1 MKITLGW
8 LIFSTT
14 CLPRARAKFTSSNY
28 QYSIAGSDCVSR
40 FTGKSNES
48 FEAFDQVQIIKK
60 CLTKHHTSDR
70 SLHRESKGLGL
81 NRILNLLDKKGLI
94 MIRTA
99 GVFLFRNLKRYP
111 HVESQEAENMELYDW
126 QTNSSD
132 NYSEMSSATGSVVSI
147 VYPIAINL

>member
-14 CLPRARAKFTSSNY
+14 CPPTSKGEIYFIELSVFD
-28 QYSIAGSDCVSR
+28 SGIGFVSR

-81 NRILNLLDKKGLI
+81 NRILNLLDKKG
-94 MIRTA
+94 TH
-99 GVFLFRNLKRYP
+99 N
-111 HVESQEAENMELYDW
+111 D
-126 QTNSSD
+126 
-132 NYSEMSSATGSVVSI
+132 
-147 VYPIAINL
+147 